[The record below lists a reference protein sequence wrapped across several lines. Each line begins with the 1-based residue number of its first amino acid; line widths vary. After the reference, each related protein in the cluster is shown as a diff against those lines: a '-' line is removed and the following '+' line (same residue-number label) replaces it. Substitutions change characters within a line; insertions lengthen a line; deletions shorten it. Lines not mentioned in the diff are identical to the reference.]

1 MNALLN
7 RLANFRSLRPMLFR
21 GAGYIAIAAA
31 LVTGMFF
38 ASQRSLAAL
47 DEENHRAR
55 AEMIDAPAPGGNN
68 LITVT
73 LRTSAIDLPAGGT
86 PIEMRAGVA
95 YDDRI
100 AYWRDAIPLIGTNGL
115 ESIDTAVASRDSGEV
130 IVALGPLPAGST
142 SAQPA
147 PSDSI
152 RGAIVWIEDKAYA
165 IVHRKAVE
173 NLMEVK
179 SRQGVAVAFAEST
192 VGVRGEI
199 ELRPAS

>member
-1 MNALLN
+1 
-7 RLANFRSLRPMLFR
+7 MLFR

-47 DEENHRAR
+47 DDENQRAR
-55 AEMIDAPAPGGNN
+55 AEMSTAPAPGGNN
-68 LITVT
+68 LITIT
-73 LRTSAIDLPAGGT
+73 LRPSAVDRPAAGT

-100 AYWRDAIPLIGTNGL
+100 AYWRDAIPLVGAEGL
-115 ESIDTAVASRDSGEV
+115 ETIDTAVASRDSGEV
-130 IVALGPLPAGST
+130 IVAVGPLPVGSAI
-142 SAQPA
+142 AQPA
-147 PSDSI
+147 PTDSI
-152 RGAIVWIEDKAYA
+152 RGSIVWIDEKAYA